1 MTMTTTTTTRMMI
14 VLIDLSSQSNVMNF
28 MAQADNDHEP
38 PSSCKVPDDEIDVG
52 GGGQGGMLKY
62 LMASAYLSELRS
74 PSPNNDGSDDDEAE
88 TPVIT
93 NITTGTLPKSMFVND
108 DEDEK
113 KDDPDDRQPIWR
125 MFEENDR
132 TSPELYRPNSVFTMT
147 TQDFLR
153 RSDNDALMVVRSIS
167 RLPSDEEEE
176 DDTVVRA

>member
-1 MTMTTTTTTRMMI
+1 
-14 VLIDLSSQSNVMNF
+14 
-28 MAQADNDHEP
+28 
-38 PSSCKVPDDEIDVG
+38 
-52 GGGQGGMLKY
+52 
-62 LMASAYLSELRS
+62 MASAYLSKLRS

-125 MFEENDR
+125 TFEE
-132 TSPELYRPNSVFTMT
+132 PELYRPNSVFTMT

-167 RLPSDEEEE
+167 RLPSDKEEE
-176 DDTVVRA
+176 DDTVVRAWRLDFLASWADDYMHT